1 MDTILYF
8 YQKRGLTAPYVEPVG
23 LKKYMLIRIGLDVR
37 QETWFGVGLT
47 GECPGAGADRPEP
60 FRGKGF
66 SAAVENGGKK
76 ALTEAAAP
84 GGRIRRRKIWQ
95 LWNLPGHL
103 AGGESGKFF
112 TRKRRH
118 GTRQGKEREAPE
130 EGQEKIRR
138 VRDIMGKLAAEAA
151 ELAGEESRI
160 WYVYEDSVR
169 KCLTEKGESPSGEEN
184 PAQRQRKLLPSLWE
198 QYFEQK
204 EFADYC
210 GLFWAEQLLEKALLP
225 HFVVLGTADCIF
237 EILERY
243 AGKMKSLRW
252 ILPEA
257 DCTGEILDFVE
268 NFYIEYGLA
277 ITLQQLADA
286 KEYGRLR
293 FICKT
298 ASNILDF
305 AREPRAAGQG
315 TAEGSIWLDMWSME
329 EKRHRICGRNVK
341 ITYYSLKEKWK
352 SAQRRCNCP
361 VLP

>member
-76 ALTEAAAP
+76 ALTEAAAA

-268 NFYIEYGLA
+268 NTGWQSPFSSWRMR
-277 ITLQQLADA
+277 
-286 KEYGRLR
+286 K
-293 FICKT
+293 
-298 ASNILDF
+298 
-305 AREPRAAGQG
+305 
-315 TAEGSIWLDMWSME
+315 SME
-329 EKRHRICGRNVK
+329 GCGLFAKRHPTSWILPGSPGRRGRGRRKAVSGWTCGPWKKSGTGFAGVMLKLRI
-341 ITYYSLKEKWK
+341 I
-352 SAQRRCNCP
+352 P
-361 VLP
+361 

>member
-76 ALTEAAAP
+76 ALTEAAAA

-151 ELAGEESRI
+151 ELAGEGSRI

-237 EILERY
+237 EILERKAERRHAAQFRKALEKDGFTMMQY
-243 AGKMKSLRW
+243 SVYVRHCASKENMAVHLNRVRKSMPPSGYTS
-252 ILPEA
+252 ILSVT
-257 DCTGEILDFVE
+257 DKQYGEIRNFWGHVE
-268 NFYIEYGLA
+268 QKRAGMP
-277 ITLQQLADA
+277 QQL
-286 KEYGRLR
+286 E
-293 FICKT
+293 F
-298 ASNILDF
+298 F
-305 AREPRAAGQG
+305 
-315 TAEGSIWLDMWSME
+315 
-329 EKRHRICGRNVK
+329 
-341 ITYYSLKEKWK
+341 
-352 SAQRRCNCP
+352 
-361 VLP
+361 